1 MLRLPAF
8 TYLQPKSLNEA
19 LAMKADAGPG
29 GMFVAGGTDLYP
41 NMKRRH
47 QEPRTVI
54 SLMGIPELRRLDG
67 WKVGTCVTLTE
78 LSNLPTVQR
87 SYPAVARA
95 AELVSTPLL
104 RNMGTLGG
112 NLCLDTRCNYYDQ
125 TYEWRKAIDF
135 CMKKDGH
142 ICWVAPSSPRCW
154 AVSSSDLAPVMVAL
168 DAEYLLVGPA
178 GERVVP
184 AGRFY
189 HNDGINYLTKQP
201 DEILAGVRLPAPDG
215 WDAAYHKLRRRG
227 SFDFPVLGV
236 AAWIKGEQGAGPG
249 RGGADRARRSGE
261 LAAGGARGG
270 RGARGDRFVRRRD
283 RGRRGRRLSP
293 GEADGQHRLRP
304 LLAEADDAG
313 LRGPRPRGT
322 TTPAALAYEAFDLG
336 LRPAQDLHQAL
347 ARRVVARPPSRAVHR
362 LDEPPRG
369 AVHVGHPAAE
379 RAVHGIA
386 DPLEDLVHHVAML
399 VQELPAGIGD
409 FVHLLAFDVLRRHQ
423 PLVLEV
429 LQRRIDGAGRRGVAA
444 VQLLLQFLHHFVAV
458 ARLVLEQFENHVL
471 HVTRCEPLPAA
482 APGAAP
488 EEAAGAEAEGK
499 RIPSELPSHLIPPVG
514 VVIRC
519 YVKILWHD

>member
-19 LAMKADAGPG
+19 LAMKADAGPE

-112 NLCLDTRCNYYDQ
+112 NLCLDTRCNYYNQ
-125 TYEWRKAIDF
+125 SYEWRKAIDF

-215 WDAAYHKLRRRG
+215 WDAVYHKLRRRG

-236 AAWIKGEQGAGPG
+236 AAWVKWGRGKGE
-249 RGGADRARRSGE
+249 
-261 LAAGGARGG
+261 GG
-270 RGARGDRFVRRRD
+270 RVVEARIVLGGVA
-283 RGRRGRRLSP
+283 SWP
-293 GEADGQHRLRP
+293 QEVPEAG
-304 LLAEADDAG
+304 
-313 LRGPRPRGT
+313 
-322 TTPAALAYEAFDLG
+322 AALAGTDLSDGAIGAAADAAYHPAKPMDNTDFDLSW
-336 LRPAQDLHQAL
+336 RKQMT
-347 ARRVVARPPSRAVHR
+347 RVYVARA
-362 LDEPPRG
+362 
-369 AVHVGHPAAE
+369 
-379 RAVHGIA
+379 
-386 DPLEDLVHHVAML
+386 LE
-399 VQELPAGIGD
+399 E
-409 FVHLLAFDVLRRHQ
+409 LRR
-423 PLVLEV
+423 
-429 LQRRIDGAGRRGVAA
+429 RR
-444 VQLLLQFLHHFVAV
+444 L
-458 ARLVLEQFENHVL
+458 
-471 HVTRCEPLPAA
+471 
-482 APGAAP
+482 
-488 EEAAGAEAEGK
+488 
-499 RIPSELPSHLIPPVG
+499 
-514 VVIRC
+514 
-519 YVKILWHD
+519 